1 MDGSMKK
8 LIAIFGL
15 IFLGNV
21 ASAQVGLSGGV
32 SMLKGFG
39 TPKPYVGMH
48 LGVEIPRDDANSIY
62 GRVSFY
68 GKQRDE
74 YKSSTYVTAIDPS
87 TNPLSFN
94 VGYLNSMNYTVLE
107 GGNRYYIGDGY
118 DSGFGAYGG
127 GNFMIMFNS
136 VKRNYEDY
144 DESKYSLPETELPRG
159 SIFSFAFGLN
169 GGVKHT
175 FAGVGTLYGDAGFGY
190 VLIGKPS
197 NLTAQ
202 STNLYSNLLFTFSI
216 GFRKEF
222 Y

>member
-1 MDGSMKK
+1 MDGVMKNIGLVLAL
-8 LIAIFGL
+8 LI
-15 IFLGNV
+15 LGNY
-21 ASAQVGLSGGV
+21 SNAQFGLSGGV

-39 TPKPYVGMH
+39 IPQPFVGFH
-48 LGVEIPRDDANSIY
+48 IGGELPRDDQNSIY
-62 GRVSFY
+62 GRISFY
-68 GKQRDE
+68 AKQTETISSTTMLTANDLLTIPYNINVA
-74 YKSSTYVTAIDPS
+74 YKS
-87 TNPLSFN
+87 
-94 VGYLNSMNYTVLE
+94 SMNYTVLE

-136 VKRNYEDY
+136 VKRNYDDY
-144 DESKYSLPETELPRG
+144 DETKYSLPVTETPRG
-159 SIFSFAFGLN
+159 SIFSVAFGLN

-197 NLTAQ
+197 NGTAQ
-202 STNLYSNLLFTFSI
+202 TTNLYSNLLFTFSI

>member
-1 MDGSMKK
+1 MKN
-8 LIAIFGL
+8 IGL
-15 IFLGNV
+15 VLALLFLGNY
-21 ASAQVGLSGGV
+21 SNAQFGLSGGV

-39 TPKPYVGMH
+39 IQKPFVGFH
-48 LGVEIPRDDANSIY
+48 IGGELPRDDQNSIY
-62 GRVSFY
+62 GRISFY
-68 GKQRDE
+68 AKQTEDI
-74 YKSSTYVTAIDPS
+74 TNTTMLTANDLLTLPYNI
-87 TNPLSFN
+87 N
-94 VGYLNSMNYTVLE
+94 VSYTSSMNYTVLE

-118 DSGFGAYGG
+118 DSGFGAY
-127 GNFMIMFNS
+127 
-136 VKRNYEDY
+136 YEDY